1 MKYQMLGDSDCP
13 LLHVEL
19 QNNESIKIER
29 GAMVYVSN
37 VEIEGKMNCS
47 KKGLG
52 GVLGAIGRSMTSGE
66 SVFITHATGKSS
78 DAYIGIAPSIPGK
91 IKCLQVGGMSAIPF
105 KYRSFSSL

>member
-29 GAMVYVSN
+29 GAMAYVSN
-37 VEIEGKMNCS
+37 VEIEGKMNSS

-78 DAYIGIAPSIPGK
+78 DAYCGGTAYCGIP
-91 IKCLQVGGMSAIPF
+91 
-105 KYRSFSSL
+105 Y